1 MEIFTHIADV
11 RNYIHVKKIIG
22 REIGFVPT
30 MGALHEGH
38 LSLIKASKSK
48 ELFTV
53 ASIFVNPTQ
62 FGPNEDFN
70 KYPRPI
76 EKDIELL
83 TSAQCDVLF
92 LPSVEEMYPDSSATQ
107 INMPF
112 YTQKYEAEYRKGHFE
127 GVMLVVTKLFNIVMP
142 DVAFFG
148 QKDFQ
153 QCAVVK
159 QMVKDLCFPIKIK
172 VIPTVREPDG
182 LAMSSRNRYLSE
194 EERKKA
200 TGIYQTLMYIKNK
213 VQYEKNTKHLIAEAY
228 AFIEQFGFSQIDYID
243 IVHADTLQTVQ
254 EAYLEN
260 KPVMLITARCGST
273 RLLDNMYLY
282 DTP

>member
-1 MEIFTHIADV
+1 MEIFTHISDV
-11 RNYIHVKKIIG
+11 KNYIHVKKIIG

-38 LSLIKASKSK
+38 LSLIRASKNK
-48 ELFTV
+48 ELLTI
-53 ASIFVNPTQ
+53 ASIFVNPAQ

-76 EKDIELL
+76 EEDIKLL
-83 TSAQCDVLF
+83 KSVQCDVLF
-92 LPSVEEMYPDSSATQ
+92 LPSVEEMYPEKTAVQMT
-107 INMPF
+107 MPL

-127 GVMLVVTKLFNIVMP
+127 GVMLVVAKLFNIVSP

-159 QMVKDLCFPIKIK
+159 QMVKDLSFPVKIEI
-172 VIPTVREPDG
+172 IPTVREADG
-182 LAMSSRNRYLSE
+182 LAMSSRNRYLSA

-200 TGIYQTLMYIKNK
+200 VGIYQTLMYIKGLA
-213 VQYEKNTKHLIAEAY
+213 QHEKSVENLIRHAY
-228 AFIEQFGFSQIDYID
+228 TYIEKFGFTQIDYID
-243 IVHADTLQTVQ
+243 IVHGDNMEILQ
-254 EAYLEN
+254 EATIEN
-260 KPVMLITARCGST
+260 KPVMLITARCGTT

-282 DTP
+282 EN

>member
-1 MEIFTHIADV
+1 MEIFTHISDV
-11 RNYIHVKKIIG
+11 KNYIHVKKIIG

-38 LSLIKASKSK
+38 LSLIRASKNK
-48 ELFTV
+48 ELLTT
-53 ASIFVNPTQ
+53 ASIFVNPAQ

-76 EKDIELL
+76 EEDIELL
-83 TSAQCDVLF
+83 KSVNCDVLF
-92 LPSVEEMYPDSSATQ
+92 LPSVEEMYPEKAAVQMT
-107 INMPF
+107 MPL
-112 YTQKYEAEYRKGHFE
+112 YTQKYEGEHRKGHFE
-127 GVMLVVTKLFNIVMP
+127 GVMLVVAKLFNIVSP

-159 QMVKDLCFPIKIK
+159 QMVKDLSFPVKIEI
-172 VIPTVREPDG
+172 IPTVREADG
-182 LAMSSRNRYLSE
+182 LAMSSRNRYLSA

-200 TGIYQTLMYIKNK
+200 VGIYQTLVYTKGL
-213 VQYEKNTKHLIAEAY
+213 VQHEKNVENLIRHAY
-228 AFIEQFGFSQIDYID
+228 TYIEKFGFTQIDYID
-243 IVHADTLQTVQ
+243 IVQADTLQTLHIA
-254 EAYLEN
+254 EKEN
-260 KPVMLITARCGST
+260 NPVMLITARCGTT

-282 DTP
+282 EN